1 MLLCHVV
8 FLLPAE
14 HLEKAMTAIAAT
26 TDMFVI
32 PDRTIVRKGSL
43 PGNYQAEHLE
53 GVRDYLR
60 RLSVAQQAEDYN
72 RSLDQLHV
80 SFVGGKLTGRFV
92 TPKGVSDEVLL
103 FSSNGASQVAR
114 EVLPGSF
121 FNGLK
126 HLASIDEQGEKLAT
140 LNWAKFAAQHNTV
153 RNIRTIRLK
162 VDDGEGNTKIH
173 RMIRSCHSQDYAP
186 YSNLQFV
193 QDLLDNGGEFAQLPV
208 LDFRVSDTGL
218 RLRFADT
225 PPTTEKPIQMYEA
238 WNSEVGRRRVTLRG
252 GMYKLIC
259 TNGMGHWNERN
270 DFWWIHR
277 GDADRIRQ
285 GVKSAFENIKVTNS
299 GILNMYTEAANI
311 KIDNAFQWLEQTLT
325 GRGVAAAT
333 IEQAKVGL
341 TDDTT
346 TPGLNLASCVDAVTL
361 IAQQCDDMFAQFE
374 LEREASRMMVKAV
387 AEGKKNGNMLVSA

>member
-1 MLLCHVV
+1 
-8 FLLPAE
+8 
-14 HLEKAMTAIAAT
+14 MTAIQSAPEVRPL
-26 TDMFVI
+26 VI
-32 PDRTIVRKGSL
+32 PDRTLVRKGSM
-43 PGNYQAEHLE
+43 PGQYNAQSLE

-60 RLSVAQQAEDYN
+60 RLSAAQEAEDVN

-80 SFVGGKLTGRFV
+80 SFLGGQLTARFM
-92 TPKGVSDEVLL
+92 TPKGASPEILL
-103 FSSNGASQVAR
+103 FSANGASQVAR

-126 HLASIDEQGEKLAT
+126 KLAALDEQGEKLAT
-140 LNWAKFAAQHNTV
+140 LNWAKFATQATTV
-153 RNIRTIRLK
+153 RNVRTIRLK
-162 VDDGEGNTKIH
+162 VPDGKGGQEVR

-193 QDLLDNGGEFAQLPV
+193 QDLLDHGGEYARLPV
-208 LDFRVSDTGL
+208 LDFRVSDTGM
-218 RLRFADT
+218 RLRFADSE
-225 PPTTEKPIQMYEA
+225 PTTERPIQMYEA

-252 GMYKLIC
+252 GIYKLIC
-259 TNGMGHWNERN
+259 TNGMGHWNDRK

-277 GDADRIRQ
+277 GDASRIRD

-311 KIDNAFQWLEQTLT
+311 SIDNAFQWLEQTLS
-325 GRGVAAAT
+325 RQGVSNTMAEA
-333 IEQAKVGL
+333 AKVAL
-341 TDDTT
+341 THPTT

-361 IAQQCDDMFAQFE
+361 IAQDCDDMFAQFE

-387 AEGKKNGNMLVSA
+387 AQAKRTGNTLIAD